1 LNLNEKCNTCG
12 LPSYRCCCVFS
23 SDEEIFKNELKSQY
37 FELTGSHAS
46 KVGLSSFIWR
56 ELIRARN
63 SEELVK
69 NSVEEAW
76 NEKRQSIAKMALNY
90 KKKYDPILEQKDQE
104 IEHLQ
109 NLVKKLQGMLSESE
123 AENEGSTKSARG
135 CSSCGASTGCYCR

>member
-1 LNLNEKCNTCG
+1 MNLNEKCNTCG

-23 SDEEIFKNELKSQY
+23 SDEENFKNELKSRY

-76 NEKRQSIAKMALNY
+76 NEKRQSIAKMAFFY
-90 KKKYDPILEQKDQE
+90 KKNMTQFLS
-104 IEHLQ
+104 
-109 NLVKKLQGMLSESE
+109 KKIR
-123 AENEGSTKSARG
+123 K
-135 CSSCGASTGCYCR
+135 